1 MKKERPYQYVG
12 VNSTLSFILTSIKQ
26 FKFYVIG
33 IFVTST
39 IWSIDVSLGPY
50 LLKIMVDR
58 AENIDHSG
66 VLPALSEPVL
76 LYILLLIVVL
86 VASRLD
92 DFIWLKLRPNLQ
104 KYTGIK
110 LMKRMMSH
118 SADLYQNHFAGSLV
132 NKINDVMLILLF
144 I

>member
-58 AENIDHSG
+58 TENIDHRG
-66 VLPALSEPVL
+66 VLLALSEPVI
-76 LYILLLIVVL
+76 LYIILLIVVL

-110 LMKRMMSH
+110 LMKRMMT
-118 SADLYQNHFAGSLV
+118 QR
-132 NKINDVMLILLF
+132 
-144 I
+144 